1 MSVTCW
7 NIVESGIKH
16 HKPTNQPSPNP
27 NVHSGF
33 LKAEFSKVR
42 KFQIISLYFVLGRD
56 IRIAQFHFTDYTHK
70 ISCIFFYS
78 KNKEDNVNSPV
89 IALYIHAN
97 GGMPVLNNLSTP
109 IIIKLP
115 LLNVSI
121 SLIRL
126 FLSLLFTTSLYI
138 QWNLY

>member
-1 MSVTCW
+1 MKVALNT
-7 NIVESGIKH
+7 IKQ
-16 HKPTNQPSPNP
+16 PTSHQIADVKLWTEIYPNR

-42 KFQIISLYFVLGRD
+42 KFQIIRLYFVLGRD
-56 IRIAQFHFTDYTHK
+56 IRIAQFHLTDYTHK
-70 ISCIFFYS
+70 ISWVFFYS

-121 SLIRL
+121 SLIR
-126 FLSLLFTTSLYI
+126 
-138 QWNLY
+138 

>member
-1 MSVTCW
+1 MALNT
-7 NIVESGIKH
+7 I
-16 HKPTNQPSPNP
+16 NQPTSHQIADVKLWAEIFCGFHIELRSPNP

-42 KFQIISLYFVLGRD
+42 KFQIIRLYFVLGRD
-56 IRIAQFHFTDYTHK
+56 IHIAQFHLTDYTHK
-70 ISCIFFYS
+70 ISWFFFYS

-121 SLIRL
+121 SLIR
-126 FLSLLFTTSLYI
+126 
-138 QWNLY
+138 